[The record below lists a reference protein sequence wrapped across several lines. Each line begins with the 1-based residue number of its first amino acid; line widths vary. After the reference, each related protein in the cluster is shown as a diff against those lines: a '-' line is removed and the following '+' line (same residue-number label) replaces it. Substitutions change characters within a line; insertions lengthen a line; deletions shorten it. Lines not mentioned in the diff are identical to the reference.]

1 VILYRKAL
9 FRIAEVWFD
18 EEANGVQA
26 DILRRIQHLTPVAE
40 AKCTRFPTILI
51 DLNHDPDL
59 LFARMKRETR
69 YEIRRAADKDGLTY
83 EMRIAPDSDCLAQ
96 FLSFYRE
103 VLAQKGL
110 PKVNHVRLRKLAEAG
125 ALSLSLVRK
134 EAEVP
139 LVWHAYCRT
148 KERARLLHSASFAQ
162 GLDGPQRSLL
172 GRANRYHHW
181 QDVLTFKAQG
191 TKIYDLGGWYQGDS
205 DPKMLSVNKF
215 KEGFGGQVV
224 LNYNC
229 VQGLTR
235 LGKAA
240 IWLYG
245 RMRPGG
251 LN

>member
-1 VILYRKAL
+1 MILYRKAS

-18 EEANGVQA
+18 EKANGVQA
-26 DILRRIQHLTPVAE
+26 DILRRIQHPTPVAE
-40 AKCTRFPTILI
+40 GKCTPFHTILM

-59 LFARMKRETR
+59 LLARMKRETR

-125 ALSLSLVRK
+125 ALSLSLVRR

-139 LVWHAYCRT
+139 LVWHAYYRT
-148 KERARLLHSASFAQ
+148 AERVRLLHSASLGRDSDAA
-162 GLDGPQRSLL
+162 QRSLL

-191 TKIYDLGGWYQGDS
+191 TR
-205 DPKMLSVNKF
+205 V
-215 KEGFGGQVV
+215 
-224 LNYNC
+224 
-229 VQGLTR
+229 
-235 LGKAA
+235 
-240 IWLYG
+240 
-245 RMRPGG
+245 
-251 LN
+251 